1 MQKPTDSELEILQI
15 LWAKGACTVRDVF
28 SELEQKKPIVY
39 TTILKT
45 MQIML
50 EKGIVL
56 REESN
61 KAHTYK
67 AAISQENTQQHF
79 IDKMV
84 DTLFSG
90 SISNLVMQALG
101 NRKSSKEELD
111 AIKAYLEE
119 LESPKN

>member
-79 IDKMV
+79 IDKIV